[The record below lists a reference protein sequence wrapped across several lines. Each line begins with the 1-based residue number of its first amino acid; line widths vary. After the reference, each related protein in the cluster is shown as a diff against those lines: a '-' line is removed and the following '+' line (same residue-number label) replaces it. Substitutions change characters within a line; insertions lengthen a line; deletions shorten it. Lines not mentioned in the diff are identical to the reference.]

1 MTCKCGADFHNPN
14 YHATEQEAKDSKRK
28 YMKANSLVC
37 DKCGAR
43 VDAWRTYGKEKSD
56 ERQIL

>member
-28 YMKANSLVC
+28 YMKANGLVC

-43 VDAWRTYGKEKSD
+43 VDAWRTYGKEKSH
-56 ERQIL
+56 E